1 MPGCITQNNGYA
13 QQNTFIRVLI
23 QTPEKKSGMNL
34 QQIQTIDDVI
44 LKWTGKIDDYLVDFS
59 MKLARNGAWK
69 FANEFSLVPENE
81 MATALTNRDQRVARK
96 VYVILKPGLVATIAL
111 RIIRITERG
120 SVAEKIRK
128 LK

>member
-1 MPGCITQNNGYA
+1 
-13 QQNTFIRVLI
+13 
-23 QTPEKKSGMNL
+23 
-34 QQIQTIDDVI
+34 
-44 LKWTGKIDDYLVDFS
+44 LKWTGKTDDYLVDFS

-69 FANEFSLVPENE
+69 FAGEFSLVPENE

-96 VYVILKPGLVATIAL
+96 VYVILKPGLIATIAL

-128 LK
+128 LAS